1 MQRIH
6 AADTVPVLP
15 EAPKDGT
22 PGYFSDGNAATGDMA
37 TVIDAAWCNGVQEEL
52 MAFLTA
58 AGIEPSAED
67 LGQVLASVKK
77 ITNEAIK
84 KYAAP
89 IEHASGENTY
99 GLGSSASYG
108 HLKLSDATDASNLT
122 VNGGTAATPRSV
134 AETMRVAGEAAEAAD
149 NAQAAADGAQNS
161 ANQAQSAADAAATAA
176 EKAAQAVTQ
185 LEENITLQLESMNA
199 REYWTLM
206 DEPVDADELLGIRNM
221 YYLTEQ
227 ASGSTNMPEGMAY
240 PAFFSSGGTRDGNVA
255 IQLILS
261 GNELYIRQGVADD
274 SGESWLGLEWEQFTP
289 PSSDKPKAA
298 GTAAAGTSKKYAR
311 GDHVHPLQTSV
322 SGNAGTATKLATERS
337 IDGVDFDGSSSIAH
351 FAECSTAAGTAAKT
365 VTVTGFR
372 LAAGARVTVRFT
384 VTNTAASPTLNV
396 SGTGAKAIQY
406 RNAAV
411 SAGVLAANRVYE
423 FVYDGSAWE
432 LVGDIDTNTTYAAAT
447 SAPKAAGTAAVGTS
461 AKYAREDHVHPL
473 QTSVTGSSGS
483 CTGNSATATKA
494 SQDANG
500 NVITA
505 TYATKAELEDLEGQL
520 GGIAVLPSGTTPKA
534 AGTASVGSENRYA
547 RGDHVHPAQTSVSG
561 NAGTATKLATARSF
575 RVNLASTSSASFNGS
590 ANVTPGVTGILPIAN
605 GGTGSS
611 TGNAPSATKATQD
624 GAGNVITETYA
635 TKEELDS
642 KGTSMPVGSV
652 YVQFSGQAAPSDL
665 FGGTW
670 SNVSSTYAGR
680 FFRAEGGSAAAF
692 GSVQGHGVPNVTGG
706 VAPIAAV
713 NNLDS
718 YGALSWTMLGQDSV
732 SGSGHEQGRISM
744 DLSKSNSAYGAA
756 NEVRPIN
763 STVRIWKRTA

>member
-89 IEHASGENTY
+89 IKHASGENTY

-122 VNGGTAATPRSV
+122 VNGGTAATPRAV

-161 ANQAQSAADAAATAA
+161 ANQAQSAADAAAKAA

-240 PAFFSSGGTRDGNVA
+240 PAFFSSGATRDGNVA

-261 GNELYIRQGVADD
+261 GNELYIRQGVTDD

-447 SAPKAAGTAAVGTS
+447 AAPKAAGTAAAGTS

-483 CTGNSATATKA
+483 CTGNAATATKA

-505 TYATKAELEDLEGQL
+505 TYATKAELEDLEGQF
-520 GGIAVLPSGTTPKA
+520 GGVAVLPSGTTPKA

-547 RGDHVHPAQTSVSG
+547 RGDHVHPLQTSVSG

-575 RVNLASTSSASFNGS
+575 RVNLASTSAVSFNGS
-590 ANVTPGVTGILPIAN
+590 ANATPGVTGILPIAN

-652 YVQFSGQAAPSDL
+652 YVQFSGQAAPNTL

-670 SNVSSTYAGR
+670 SNISSSFAGL
-680 FFRAEGGSAAAF
+680 FFRAEGGLAAAF
-692 GSVQGHGVPNVTGG
+692 GETQQDG
-706 VAPIAAV
+706 APDIT
-713 NNLDS
+713 
-718 YGALSWTMLGQDSV
+718 GALGAGTNHSGTGAFKNLGTLLQNQ
-732 SGSGHEQGRISM
+732 GSGNYSTITNWNFYASRS
-744 DLSKSNSAYGAA
+744 SSRYGSSD
-756 NEVRPIN
+756 EVRPVNATI
-763 STVRIWKRTA
+763 RIWKRTA